1 MSKTT
6 ASTQAS
12 ATAAPVPMP
21 AFSPRTLLQM
31 LWDHARPQ
39 MSVQE
44 LRWLAEKVPEFNCYY
59 TQQMECV
66 LEGVGC
72 LISSDGGG
80 MAGTLQS
87 HRDVPDLLFSQA
99 THMSLIGGMS
109 RIGSDAASLLLYPSS

>member
-1 MSKTT
+1 MSKSP
-6 ASTQAS
+6 ASIQSSGTPAS
-12 ATAAPVPMP
+12 LP
-21 AFSPRTLLQM
+21 AFSPRSLLQL
-31 LWDHARPQ
+31 LWERARPH

-44 LRWLAEKVPEFNCYY
+44 LRWLAEQVPEFNCYY
-59 TQQMECV
+59 AQQMECV

-72 LISSDGGG
+72 LISSDGDG

-109 RIGSDAASLLLYPSS
+109 RIGSDAASLLLYPDSP